1 MLGGVGFFTMISAKF
16 VQLSK
21 SQYPIL
27 VIELGKVTE
36 VRLEQPKYLQLAICQ
51 LVLIKTVEK

>member
-36 VRLEQPKYLQLAICQ
+36 VRLEQPKKALLSIDMTEVRFLQL
-51 LVLIKTVEK
+51 